1 MNKKRDEPSGQ
12 AGGFYVI
19 FYSVMIFG
27 LIGVLVLMAAP
38 PVASQ
43 NPPPPR
49 PSPTPET
56 TSTVVPGVSP
66 SPTATAPPFV
76 LPTRTFTPVYYT
88 PTTTREATTTE
99 EPTEEKEP
107 TDTPV
112 PTGTPDL
119 VPVTPIYDVTDTPA
133 PVVVVPATV
142 VAPVPPSPTS
152 TSTSTST
159 PTDTSTPTPTP
170 TLTPT
175 TTPTPTPTTSPDT
188 EPPAPPRNVRAIPG
202 GDVGIEWDPNTED
215 DLEGYKIYR
224 RPDRSGSEYVRLT
237 NLGKRLT
244 EYGDKDVAN
253 GEFYYYVVTAFDRAG
268 NESGFSKEVKAPQPL
283 HGEYGKTL
291 LPAGCTSLL
300 FWAVILL
307 GLLIVTRLINAKES
321 KPAETLD

>member
-12 AGGFYVI
+12 TGSLYVL

-27 LIGVLVLMAAP
+27 LVGALVLIAAP

-43 NPPPPR
+43 VPPTLR

-56 TSTVVPGVSP
+56 TATVVPGQ
-66 SPTATAPPFV
+66 SPTPTGTAPPFA
-76 LPTRTFTPVYYT
+76 LPTRTFTPWPTSTGGAT
-88 PTTTREATTTE
+88 PT
-99 EPTEEKEP
+99 PTEEEEGEEP
-107 TDTPV
+107 TDTPE
-112 PTGTPDL
+112 PTGTPAL

-133 PVVVVPATV
+133 PVTVVPVTV
-142 VAPVPPSPTS
+142 LPTLTETS
-152 TSTSTST
+152 TGTPTPTLTSTST
-159 PTDTSTPTPTP
+159 PTPTSTPTLTPTSTPTPTP
-170 TLTPT
+170 TTP
-175 TTPTPTPTTSPDT
+175 PDT
-188 EPPAPPRNVRAIPG
+188 EPPAPPRNLRAVPG
-202 GDVGIEWDPNTED
+202 GDVVMRWDPNTEG

-224 RPDRSGSEYVRLT
+224 RPDRSGSEYVKLA

-244 EYGDKDVAN
+244 EYEDKDVAS

-307 GLLIVTRLINAKES
+307 GLLIMTRLINVKES
-321 KPAETLD
+321 KLTETLD